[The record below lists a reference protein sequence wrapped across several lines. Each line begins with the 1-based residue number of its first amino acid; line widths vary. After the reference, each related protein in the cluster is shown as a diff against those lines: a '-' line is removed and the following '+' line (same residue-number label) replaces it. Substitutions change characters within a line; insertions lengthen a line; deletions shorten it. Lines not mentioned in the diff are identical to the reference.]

1 VEAII
6 DLFAG
11 DTLIAGIALFSS
23 FSKAVEGFGELESYP
38 LLSDAFI
45 SPKEVTVGQRVFLDR
60 PLQEFNGLGMPE
72 NIFKRH
78 DLSLKG
84 VVSSEF

>member
-11 DTLIAGIALFSS
+11 DTLIAGITLSSS

-60 PLQEFNGLGMPE
+60 PL
-72 NIFKRH
+72 
-78 DLSLKG
+78 
-84 VVSSEF
+84 